1 MIQSITGTN
10 NNTFRWAAALNNRG
24 LKDIANQMAIGQ
36 DLIDKG
42 DVKVDEAL
50 LTQKQLNI

>member
-42 DVKVDEAL
+42 MLKL
-50 LTQKQLNI
+50 MKHY